1 MGRYEAVI
9 AAGDGT
15 VTAIERRGDLFI
27 LQELLRVRGSILMSA
42 QAAEPAEAEQCF
54 QSALDLAAH
63 QRALAWELRAAT
75 NLARLRLD
83 RGHRDEARKVL
94 DPVYDRFAA
103 VRIW

>member
-15 VTAIERRGDLFI
+15 VTAIEQRGDLFI
-27 LQELLRVRGSILMSA
+27 LPELLRVRGSILMSA
-42 QAAEPAEAEQCF
+42 QTAEPAEAEQCF

-83 RGHRDEARKVL
+83 RGHRDEARKVPY
-94 DPVYDRFAA
+94 PVYDRFAA